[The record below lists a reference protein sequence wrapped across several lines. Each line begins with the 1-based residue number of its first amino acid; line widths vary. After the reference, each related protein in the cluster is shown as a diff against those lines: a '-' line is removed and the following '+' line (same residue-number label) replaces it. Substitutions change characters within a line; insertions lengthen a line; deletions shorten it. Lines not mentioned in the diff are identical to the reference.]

1 MKYLLDT
8 CTVSDFVKGHPNVLA
23 CVKATPPDLIA
34 VSVLTRM
41 EVDYGLA
48 LNAERARKLAPM
60 LDAFF
65 STITTLPFDE
75 ADAKATAAIRASL
88 KIVGQPIGAYDR
100 SWPTTDR
107 CGRSRLLTFTPSWHH
122 GHPAAL
128 AKELASASND

>member
-8 CTVSDFVKGHPNVLA
+8 CTVSDFVKGLPNILT
-23 CVKATPPDLIA
+23 CVKATPPDQIA

-65 STITTLPFDE
+65 STIATLPFDE
-75 ADAKATAAIRASL
+75 ADAKAAAAIRAAL
-88 KIVGQPIGAYDR
+88 KIMGQPIGAYDVLIA
-100 SWPTTDR
+100 
-107 CGRSRLLTFTPSWHH
+107 GA
-122 GHPAAL
+122 GL
-128 AKELASASND
+128 ARGLVVVTSNVGEFKRVGGLQVEDWR

>member
-8 CTVSDFVKGHPNVLA
+8 CTISDFVKGHSNVLVR
-23 CVKATPPDLIA
+23 VKATPPDLIA

-65 STITTLPFDE
+65 STIATLPFDE
-75 ADAKATAAIRASL
+75 SDAKAAAAIRAAL
-88 KIVGQPIGAYDR
+88 KIMGQPIGAYDVLIA
-100 SWPTTDR
+100 
-107 CGRSRLLTFTPSWHH
+107 GA
-122 GHPAAL
+122 GL
-128 AKELASASND
+128 ARGLVVVTSNVGEFKRVSGLQVEDWR

>member
-23 CVKATPPDLIA
+23 RVKATPPNLIT

-65 STITTLPFDE
+65 ATIATLPFDE
-75 ADAKATAAIRASL
+75 ADAQAAASIRAAL
-88 KIVGQPIGAYDR
+88 KIMGQPIGAYDVLIA
-100 SWPTTDR
+100 
-107 CGRSRLLTFTPSWHH
+107 GA
-122 GHPAAL
+122 GL
-128 AKELASASND
+128 ARGLVVVTSNVGEFKRVSGLQVEDWR